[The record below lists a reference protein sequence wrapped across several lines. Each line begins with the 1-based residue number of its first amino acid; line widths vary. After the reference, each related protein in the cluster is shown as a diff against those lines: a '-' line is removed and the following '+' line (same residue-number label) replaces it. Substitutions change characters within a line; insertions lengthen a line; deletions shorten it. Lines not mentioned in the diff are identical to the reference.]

1 MSEIQWYKVTAKTS
15 NFHIRKFELHKSNK
29 PHAIWQ
35 TDSRDKKK
43 KKSIKWKEITGAM
56 EK

>member
-43 KKSIKWKEITGAM
+43 KSIKWKEITGAM